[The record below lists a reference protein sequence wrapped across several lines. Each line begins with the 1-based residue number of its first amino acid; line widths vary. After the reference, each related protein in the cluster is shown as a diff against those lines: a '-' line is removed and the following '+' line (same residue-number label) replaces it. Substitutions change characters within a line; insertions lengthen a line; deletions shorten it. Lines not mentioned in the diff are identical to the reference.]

1 MLKFDLQGKAA
12 AVTGG
17 AGVLGS
23 AIAKGLARSGAKVAI
38 LGHSEPK
45 ALAVAEAIVEAGGDA
60 LGVGVDVLDKG
71 TLSAARDLVL
81 ERFGRVDIL
90 VNCAGGN
97 QPEATT
103 GPNLTF
109 FDLPENALQA
119 VVNLNLMGSI
129 YPAQV
134 FGCALADQGE
144 GAILNISSMAALT
157 PLTNVIAYSAAK
169 AGLINFT
176 RWLSVYMCQNVSSAI
191 RVNALAP
198 GFFLTHQ
205 NRYLLEDDEGSP
217 TERGRKIKDHTPMGR
232 YGSPED
238 LVGAAVF
245 LCSEAARFITGVV
258 LPVDGGFS
266 AFSGV

>member
-1 MLKFDLQGKAA
+1 MLGFDLQGQTA

-23 AIAKGLARSGAKVAI
+23 AIAKGLAQAGAQVAV
-38 LGHSEPK
+38 LGHSEAK
-45 ALAVAEAIVEAGGDA
+45 ALAVVDAILAAGGA
-60 LGVGVDVLDKG
+60 AMTVTVDVLDKG
-71 TLSAARDLVL
+71 ALVAARDQIL
-81 ERFGRVDIL
+81 ERFGRLDIL
-90 VNCAGGN
+90 VNSAGGN

-103 GPNLTF
+103 GPDLSF
-109 FDLPENALQA
+109 FDLPANALQA
-119 VVNLNLMGSI
+119 VVDLNLMGSI

-134 FGCALADQGE
+134 FGRVMADQGE
-144 GAILNISSMAALT
+144 GVILNISSMAALT
-157 PLTNVIAYSAAK
+157 PLTNVVAYAAAK
-169 AGLINFT
+169 AGLTNFT
-176 RWLSVYMCQNVSSAI
+176 RWLSVYMCQNVSPAI

-198 GFFLTHQ
+198 GFFLTEQ
-205 NRYLLEDDEGSP
+205 NRYLLQDETGVP
-217 TERGRKIKDHTPMGR
+217 TGRGKRITDHTPMGR

-266 AFSGV
+266 AYSGV